1 MSSDS
6 VSTGEKGASRA
17 GWQDARGE
25 VFALVARLADNK
37 QLLGRHYADW
47 CSGAPTLESAVAAAA
62 MAQDELGHARALYPL
77 LRTLA
82 SQADPQNDPETRTH
96 LTNLSFLDRSF
107 GGWEDFVA
115 ANFLIDNALSIIFD
129 AAKAST
135 YEPLAGRSRKVLQ
148 EERMHAQHA
157 EAWVRRLARE
167 GGAVRAACEASLH
180 RAWAETLCWFG
191 PEGATDPLSSAG
203 VLDATPDELRA
214 RFLAAVGPTIR
225 AENLQLPLR
234 QAGDGSWSLTEPLPW
249 SRWDA
254 ARYRFATADGDAPTQ
269 PISLAGLGA
278 SVREEA

>member
-1 MSSDS
+1 MTSDS
-6 VSTGEKGASRA
+6 SSTGEKAADRAS
-17 GWQDARGE
+17 WQDARDD
-25 VFALVARLADNK
+25 VYSLVARLADNK

-77 LRTLA
+77 LRTL
-82 SQADPQNDPETRTH
+82 SPQAGPDNEPETRTH
-96 LTNLSFLDRSF
+96 YTNLSFLDHPF

-115 ANFLIDNALSIIFD
+115 ANFLVDNALSTIF
-129 AAKAST
+129 AAATSSS

-148 EERMHAQHA
+148 EERLHAQHA

-167 GGAVRAACEASLH
+167 GGAVRAACESSLR
-180 RAWAETLCWFG
+180 RAWTETLCWFG
-191 PEGATDPLSSAG
+191 PQGASDPLSAAH

-214 RFLAAVGPTIR
+214 RFLAIVGPTIL

-234 QAGDGSWSLTEPLPW
+234 QSGDGSWSLGEPLPW
-249 SRWDA
+249 DRWDV
-254 ARYRFATADGDAPTQ
+254 ARYRFATADSDAPVQ
-269 PISLAGLGA
+269 PIALAGLGA